1 MAMPMTDVLPING
14 SFPFLGDTN
23 RERDGWMGMKI

>member
-14 SFPFLGDTN
+14 SLPFLGDTD
-23 RERDGWMGMKI
+23 RERDGWMDG